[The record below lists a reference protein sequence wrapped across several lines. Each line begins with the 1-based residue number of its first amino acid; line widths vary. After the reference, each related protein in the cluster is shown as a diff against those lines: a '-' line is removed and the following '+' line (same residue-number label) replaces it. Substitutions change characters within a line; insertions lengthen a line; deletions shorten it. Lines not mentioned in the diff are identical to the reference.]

1 LSNYYITMD
10 LLENEVELV
19 EKLCERIKAGEEKAK
34 MRVLDVGCGT
44 GKLSVY
50 ISKKT
55 GCDVT
60 GIDTEQRRIEKA
72 RKKSFGKVEFE
83 VQSAEEMAFANDT
96 FDAVVSLKALHE
108 MANPKEVLEES
119 NRVLKSDGGI
129 LLIDWVGGAA
139 KTESHAHAL
148 KYFTPERL
156 EGVLLDTG
164 FVDVRVELNKEGE
177 LMLVEGRKN
186 KKYRKTFKRRKN
198 VQV

>member
-1 LSNYYITMD
+1 MD

-19 EKLCERIKAGEEKAK
+19 EKLSERIKAGKEKAK

-50 ISKKT
+50 LSEKT

-60 GIDTEQRRIEKA
+60 GIDMEQGRIEKA

-119 NRVLKSDGGI
+119 NRVLKSGGRI

-139 KTESHAHAL
+139 KTKSHAHAL

-156 EGVLLDTG
+156 EGVLLGTG

-177 LMLVEGRKN
+177 LMLVEGS
-186 KKYRKTFKRRKN
+186 KR
-198 VQV
+198 